1 MVFATANAGAI
12 DPAWNRRALAV
23 HCTEHGVYITDEHG
37 RRPPIP
43 NELRHT
49 GLSLLADQGAPN
61 ELLAQLAGHRST
73 RMVDEVYRHRIRPSV
88 DTAVNFDWLT

>member
-1 MVFATANAGAI
+1 MEWSKVTDPEAVRQAI
-12 DPAWNRRALAV
+12 AEFDRL
-23 HCTEHGVYITDEHG
+23 G
-37 RRPPIP
+37 RRPPTP

-88 DTAVNFDWLT
+88 DTAVTFDWLT